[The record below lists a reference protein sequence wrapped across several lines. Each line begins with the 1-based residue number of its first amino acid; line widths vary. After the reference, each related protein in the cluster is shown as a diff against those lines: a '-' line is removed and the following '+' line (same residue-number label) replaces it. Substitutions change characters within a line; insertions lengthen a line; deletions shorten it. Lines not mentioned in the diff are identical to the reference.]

1 MEGSALELLGLLKYD
16 PFTLGVQISTAMTD
30 RPPDASL
37 FVVSVLSFGMG
48 PVSQMQSHFIGHIL
62 EAQ

>member
-1 MEGSALELLGLLKYD
+1 MEGSALELLGLLKHD

-37 FVVSVLSFGMG
+37 FGVSVLSFGMG
-48 PVSQMQSHFIGHIL
+48 PVSQM
-62 EAQ
+62 